1 MLMQHLKEIVVN
13 RETASY
19 ERARNKE
26 KAKFLA
32 AAAIAPGAEGRQV
45 RPAMDV
51 PPSHSEI

>member
-1 MLMQHLKEIVVN
+1 MKEQEIK
-13 RETASY
+13 
-19 ERARNKE
+19 KE

-32 AAAIAPGAEGRQV
+32 AAAAAPGAEERQV